1 MERISFSTGS
11 DANRS
16 GIFAFW
22 MRANSGGR
30 HAVFVAPGMSFGV
43 RLHVWG
49 DRACFSRPEMKVER
63 VSYDVITP
71 SAARGILEAIHWKP
85 AIRWV
90 VDRLHV
96 LRPIRFQSFRRNEV
110 SSKIPGPTAERAMR
124 AGSVAGLGMVM
135 EEVRQQ
141 RAATLLVDVAYV
153 IEAHFVMTPR
163 AGAEDTPAK
172 HLSMFNRR
180 AEAGQCFHRPCLG
193 TREFAA
199 EFALLPPGAPLPAS
213 TLPPDQRDRDLGWM
227 LHDIDHEAGAVS
239 RFFRARMRD
248 GVVDV
253 RACLEEGSAT

>member
-1 MERISFSTGS
+1 MLCQTGPAFPS
-11 DANRS
+11 DKVHGKLALREEKLS
-16 GIFAFW
+16 Y
-22 MRANSGGR
+22 
-30 HAVFVAPGMSFGV
+30 GV

-49 DRACFSRPEMKVER
+49 RHALFTRPELKVER
-63 VSYDVITP
+63 TSYDVMPP

-85 AIRWV
+85 SIRWV
-90 VDRLHV
+90 IDRIHV
-96 LRPIRFQSFRRNEV
+96 LEPIRFQSIRRNEV
-110 SSKIPGPTAERAMR
+110 GHKAPAGTIRRAMNR
-124 AGSVAGLGMVM
+124 GDLEGLQLLVD
-135 EEVRQQ
+135 EDRQQ
-141 RAATLLVDVAYV
+141 RASTVLVNPAYV

-227 LHDIDHEAGAVS
+227 LHDIDHGADAVS
-239 RFFRARMRD
+239 RFFRARMQD
-248 GVVDV
+248 GVVNV